1 MELQEL
7 PGELAYF
14 VQQALASGTYQSA
27 DELLGRHTTF
37 HSLVS
42 PCGAGTRPSKSN

>member
-1 MELQEL
+1 MELKEL

-27 DELLGRHTTF
+27 DELVAEAVRLLKNR
-37 HSLVS
+37 
-42 PCGAGTRPSKSN
+42 